1 MAWLGHLK
9 GLTRPFVVSAWTE
22 LTAGN
27 PEAALADIE
36 TALALSE
43 AAVSQPLLITAL
55 VRFALNE
62 AAISPI
68 WAGLAE
74 RRWEDAHL
82 ARLVERLDQVNVAA
96 DMQRCLR
103 GERVFALTL
112 LSAAAGRV
120 DSEPGLRGDEFAA
133 LSRAMRWWPR
143 AFLYRNQINIARAY
157 QQLLI
162 DRVDPT
168 GPSIRIQESEE
179 DRAIRA
185 RHHSWNPYNVFA
197 AMLLSALDRSL
208 EKAVANQATLTL
220 ARVACALER
229 HRLAYAQYPETLDEL
244 VPRFLPRVP
253 PDPVNGGPLRYRRDD
268 PDQFILY
275 SIGLNQ
281 QDDGGV
287 PAVLRRVP
295 FGPDTPSGDWVWR
308 SHPIPPP

>member
-1 MAWLGHLK
+1 
-9 GLTRPFVVSAWTE
+9 
-22 LTAGN
+22 
-27 PEAALADIE
+27 LADIE

-55 VRFALNE
+55 VRFSLNE

-96 DMQRCLR
+96 DMQRSLR

-120 DSEPGLRGDEFAA
+120 DSEPGLGVDQLAA
-133 LSRAMRWWPR
+133 MSRAMRWWPR
-143 AFLYRNQINIARAY
+143 AILYRNQINIARAY

-162 DRVDPT
+162 DPVDPT
-168 GPSIRIQESEE
+168 GRSIRIHESEE
-179 DRAIRA
+179 HRAIRA
-185 RHHSWNPYNVFA
+185 RHHSFSPYNFFTP
-197 AMLLSALDRSL
+197 MLLGAMDKSLD
-208 EKAVANQATLTL
+208 KAVASQTTVTL

-295 FGPDTPSGDWVWR
+295 FGPDAPSGDWVWR